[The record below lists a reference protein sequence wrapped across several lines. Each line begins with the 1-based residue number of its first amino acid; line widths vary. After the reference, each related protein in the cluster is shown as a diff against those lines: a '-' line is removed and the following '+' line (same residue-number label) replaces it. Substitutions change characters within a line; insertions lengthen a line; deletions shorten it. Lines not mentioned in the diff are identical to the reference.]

1 MTRLRW
7 ILVFLLMVGVALLAW
22 LPLRLVLPREGLPF
36 SALDVE
42 GPVWA
47 GTLRQVQWQGIAFGD
62 VMVRP
67 RIWPLLR
74 GQRQVHLQAP
84 QLQLL
89 LVDGAQ
95 HGIGDAQGQLLL
107 RQPAGIAL
115 IDLAVELQQ
124 VDLLFDA
131 TGCVQAGG
139 RVGLQ
144 LLASGAGELPG
155 LPPLRLSGQPRCVDD
170 SAVLSLLPDAPLP
183 AGVQADAQLQVWR
196 DGRWQLQSRIDP
208 GRTQCWAWAC
218 SCWALPPPRS
228 AACCASIRGNCARTA
243 VTRGAARNLSPAPLA
258 CMPGGWCLHRGRCEG
273 TVH

>member
-7 ILVFLLMVGVALLAW
+7 ILIFLPMVGVALLAW

-62 VMVRP
+62 VTVRP
-67 RIWPLLR
+67 RLWALVR
-74 GQRQVHLQAP
+74 GERQVHLQAT

-95 HGIGDAQGQLLL
+95 HGIRDAQGQLLL
-107 RQPAGIAL
+107 RQPAGMAL
-115 IDLAVELQQ
+115 IDLALELQQ

-131 TGCVQAGG
+131 TGCVQAAG

-144 LLASGAGELPG
+144 VLASGAGELPG
-155 LPPLRLSGQPRCVDD
+155 LPPLRLSGQPRCVGDT
-170 SAVLSLLPDAPLP
+170 AVLTLLPDPALP
-183 AGVQADAQLQVWR
+183 AGVQADVQLQLWR
-196 DGRWQLQSRIDP
+196 DGRWQLQSRVDP
-208 GRTQCWAWAC
+208 EQDAVLGVGLQLLGFAATPERTLLRVDQGQ
-218 SCWALPPPRS
+218 LR
-228 AACCASIRGNCARTA
+228 
-243 VTRGAARNLSPAPLA
+243 
-258 CMPGGWCLHRGRCEG
+258 
-273 TVH
+273 